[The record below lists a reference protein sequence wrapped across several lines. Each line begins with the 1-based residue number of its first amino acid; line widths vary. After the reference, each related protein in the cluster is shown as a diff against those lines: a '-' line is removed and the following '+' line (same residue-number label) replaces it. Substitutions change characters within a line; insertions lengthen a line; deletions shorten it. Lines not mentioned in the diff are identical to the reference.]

1 MRIREK
7 LIIENELKYLLNNKS
22 DFIEIM
28 EFLELNY
35 DVIPYKTAE
44 LYDVYYDTLDF
55 RLKKL
60 GISYR
65 IRKRP
70 QISINMKLPGDIK
83 DGIWSRYEYS
93 CKIDKKNLTEKE
105 LLSIDC
111 KIHDIL
117 KKSLNIDCMD
127 LCALKKINTRR
138 YGFLINKKNKNVL
151 NKLELIGVAFFD
163 VSKNDCN
170 KLEIFEFEMETYEQ
184 TDVFVSPSIFDE
196 LIYIGK
202 YIESRGFLKSKKSKY
217 ERAFEEYE
225 F

>member
-1 MRIREK
+1 M
-7 LIIENELKYLLNNKS
+7 
-22 DFIEIM
+22 
-28 EFLELNY
+28 
-35 DVIPYKTAE
+35 
-44 LYDVYYDTLDF
+44 
-55 RLKKL
+55 
-60 GISYR
+60 
-65 IRKRP
+65 
-70 QISINMKLPGDIK
+70 
-83 DGIWSRYEYS
+83 
-93 CKIDKKNLTEKE
+93 
-105 LLSIDC
+105 
-111 KIHDIL
+111 
-117 KKSLNIDCMD
+117 
-127 LCALKKINTRR
+127 
-138 YGFLINKKNKNVL
+138 